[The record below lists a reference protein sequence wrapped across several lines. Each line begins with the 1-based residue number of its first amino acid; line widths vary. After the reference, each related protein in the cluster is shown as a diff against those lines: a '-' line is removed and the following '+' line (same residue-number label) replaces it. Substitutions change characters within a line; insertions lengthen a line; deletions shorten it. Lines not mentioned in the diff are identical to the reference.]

1 MVPDA
6 VVEIVPATVVEMV
19 PALSLLVVEIVPAK
33 AVVHAANVKIAA
45 QRVDFKF
52 FMVLSW

>member
-1 MVPDA
+1 MPDA
-6 VVEIVPATVVEMV
+6 VVEMVPEAVVEMI
-19 PALSLLVVEIVPAK
+19 PAALVLVVEIVPAK

-52 FMVLSW
+52 FMILSW